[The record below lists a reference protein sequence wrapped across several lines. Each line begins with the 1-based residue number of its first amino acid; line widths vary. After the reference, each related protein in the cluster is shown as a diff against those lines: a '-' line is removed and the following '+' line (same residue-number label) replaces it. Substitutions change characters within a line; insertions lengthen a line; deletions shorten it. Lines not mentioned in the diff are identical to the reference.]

1 MLHKL
6 NWFHLL
12 FLIFTFIVGCL
23 IYLYNKNKSISEK
36 FIQFSLLLLILGIS
50 INPIYKT
57 DGSIFSMM
65 IEIYIDLVI
74 IIITICIG
82 YYLTK
87 LFNNMINFITPKT
100 NPKEE
105 ELDENLLNGNDAES
119 IFIDDQEEEESL

>member
-1 MLHKL
+1 
-6 NWFHLL
+6 
-12 FLIFTFIVGCL
+12 
-23 IYLYNKNKSISEK
+23 
-36 FIQFSLLLLILGIS
+36 
-50 INPIYKT
+50 
-57 DGSIFSMM
+57 MM